1 MHKLLRLAWLCQM
14 FMLTFVSAAQ
24 STPSTQPPL
33 DQMSHWRFAH
43 FGTRSLSLDIYV
55 LDQLSP
61 IQNVSF
67 GDISDWQTISA
78 GVYRFE
84 VYPSGDNANPQ
95 FVIDNVVLEGGEWLT
110 LAAVQKEGL
119 MRGYVVEEDFSP
131 LPLNESRLTVFYAI
145 EDSPSVDVRMNGV
158 SVIQA
163 SQPQD
168 DEGPITVP
176 SVDLTSDTYNL
187 DIIESGG
194 SENIILDATQVELL
208 PNRHYLAAAVN
219 TSEDPRFVLVG
230 TELETAGAIETDD
243 KALVRAAHLS
253 SGTSAVDIVFNGEIV
268 EALSQIYFP
277 EFTGWIEVDAGSIE
291 VSVQLNSTGEEILPS
306 ATIDIPGGSFT
317 TLLVIGSPQ
326 NDTLEVQ
333 PVQED
338 FAPVP
343 PNFVRVN
350 VFNAFPGIGAIDF
363 TNADGTVY
371 IERLGYPGFFG
382 GNNGFNTFSLEAGTY
397 DLQIRL
403 NESGESLVDLS
414 GASFYAGRSYFIAAI
429 DADPPYVLTFSDV
442 QETQNL
448 LREEETP

>member
-1 MHKLLRLAWLCQM
+1 MHKLLRLACVCQM

-24 STPSTQPPL
+24 SAPSTQPL

-43 FGTRSLSLDIYV
+43 FGTRNLSLDIYI

-67 GDISDWQTISA
+67 GDVSDWQTISA

-131 LPLNESRLTVFYAI
+131 LPVNESRLTVFYAI
-145 EDSPSVDVRMNGV
+145 EDSPSVDVRVDGV

-163 SQPQD
+163 SQPED
-168 DEGPITVP
+168 HDGHIIVP

-187 DIIESGG
+187 DIVESGG

-230 TELETAGAIETDD
+230 TELQTASETGSDD

-253 SGTSAVDIVFNGEIV
+253 SGTSAVDIVFDGEIM

-277 EFTGWIEVDAGSIE
+277 EFTGWVEVDAGSIE
-291 VSVQLNSTGEEILPS
+291 VSLQLNSTGEEILPS
-306 ATIDIPGGSFT
+306 ATIDVPGGSFT

-326 NDTLEVQ
+326 NETLEVQ

-350 VFNAFPGIGAIDF
+350 VFNAYPGIGAIDF
-363 TNADGTVY
+363 AEAEGEVY

-382 GNNGFNTFSLEAGTY
+382 SNNGFNT
-397 DLQIRL
+397 
-403 NESGESLVDLS
+403 
-414 GASFYAGRSYFIAAI
+414 
-429 DADPPYVLTFSDV
+429 
-442 QETQNL
+442 
-448 LREEETP
+448 